1 MLYWI
6 VDQKWSRFK
15 WQDGILAVG
24 LALLTVGVGYG
35 LKTKLEKSKVELVKA
50 KVLPTVTVVLPATIT
65 IDVEGEVIHPGVYR
79 LLKGNRVEEA
89 LIAAGGLAANADREW
104 IGKNLNRAEMLS
116 DGMKIFIP
124 GQQSSQTGLSGGQAT
139 SIVMQAGGVLGS
151 QTKIVNINSA
161 TVVELDILPGI
172 GPALAGRII
181 DYRNQNGGFKDIN
194 ELKLVSGIGDKLY
207 EKLKDLIEI

>member
-1 MLYWI
+1 M
-6 VDQKWSRFK
+6 
-15 WQDGILAVG
+15 G

-50 KVLPTVTVVLPATIT
+50 KISPTVTVVLPTTIT

-79 LLKGNRVEEA
+79 LPKGNRLEEA
-89 LIAAGGLAANADREW
+89 MIAAGGLAANADREW

-116 DGMKIFIP
+116 DGMKIYVPKKSENLNSKTQISP
-124 GQQSSQTGLSGGQAT
+124 SQTLGVAT
-139 SIVMQAGGVLGS
+139 SRMI
-151 QTKIVNINSA
+151 NINTADA
-161 TVVELDILPGI
+161 TQLDILPGI

-207 EKLKDLIEI
+207 EKLKELVEI